1 MLRILIVLP
10 SIALFLQHGMTALL
24 WAADMGHL
32 QVLELLLHS
41 GADMTLVDDNGL
53 TALLWA
59 ADRGHVECVK
69 ALLDAGI
76 DVNIVDK
83 VSVCMKLCFVAV
95 FVVLKLDFSLMELLT
110 TLLTFTSIYRIRTRR
125 CTARPMRATWRSCRL
140 WWPAR
145 PTCSASTRCVI
156 VFFLFWFSF
165 CLSLQ
170 PYLVSN
176 AVHFLIF
183 PGVSV
188 FLPRTA

>member
-1 MLRILIVLP
+1 MLHILIVLP

-95 FVVLKLDFSLMELLT
+95 FVVLKLDFFL
-110 TLLTFTSIYRIRTRR
+110 R
-125 CTARPMRATWRSCRL
+125 WR
-140 WWPAR
+140 
-145 PTCSASTRCVI
+145 
-156 VFFLFWFSF
+156 LF
-165 CLSLQ
+165 
-170 PYLVSN
+170 
-176 AVHFLIF
+176 
-183 PGVSV
+183 
-188 FLPRTA
+188 